1 MAAPVDRVGGGGPG
15 LRQPVRLL
23 HPRGSPVLPP
33 CTERRV
39 HCCSAQPGSAFGLR
53 PPHPEHRYRWH
64 RSAWQPGHHSSSA
77 SFTALL
83 SCRLPDCS
91 VGSALPALLVEQAS
105 LKQSELD
112 AHPVRSNMKLLLRS
126 LDQLSP
132 FEPDGGLA
140 RPDYVRSFLDYV
152 NTLASVVVRS
162 LASEGKNSTFL
173 LDLNVTDY
181 LSFIFLVGS

>member
-1 MAAPVDRVGGGGPG
+1 MATRTADKRDLV
-15 LRQPVRLL
+15 
-23 HPRGSPVLPP
+23 
-33 CTERRV
+33 
-39 HCCSAQPGSAFGLR
+39 
-53 PPHPEHRYRWH
+53 H
-64 RSAWQPGHHSSSA
+64 RSC
-77 SFTALL
+77 
-83 SCRLPDCS
+83 SCRSADCS

-140 RPDYVRSFLDYV
+140 RPDYVRSFLDYI

-162 LASEGKNSTFL
+162 LASEGKNAPFP
-173 LDLNVTDY
+173 LDLLLITFY
-181 LSFIFLVGS
+181 LYSWWLCDI